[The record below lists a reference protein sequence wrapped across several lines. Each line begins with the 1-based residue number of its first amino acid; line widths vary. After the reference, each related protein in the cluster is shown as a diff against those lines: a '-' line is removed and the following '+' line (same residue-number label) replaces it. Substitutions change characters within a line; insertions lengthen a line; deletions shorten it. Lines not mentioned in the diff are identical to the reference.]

1 MRHPRTVAAILVVVA
16 LLVIGA
22 ACGSDEASPDT
33 AGLSPLATEL
43 VTSAP
48 QEPTAEPGD
57 TSGGQVSS
65 GMMVPRPES
74 IEVLV
79 RMSHVIVLGTIS
91 AVRRQNK
98 WDKRGAFKACN
109 LDANRLRQFS
119 DLPTSVR
126 LDSFASPPVS
136 SPVWRLA
143 VRGTYPPA

>member
-1 MRHPRTVAAILVVVA
+1 MVSPATVQPNLLASLEEGGYRVTGPRLDVLR
-16 LLVIGA
+16 LLERKQEGFTSEEL
-22 ACGSDEASPDT
+22 CDE
-33 AGLSPLATEL
+33 L
-43 VTSAP
+43 
-48 QEPTAEPGD
+48 PGV
-57 TSGGQVSS
+57 GRG
-65 GMMVPRPES
+65 
-74 IEVLV
+74 
-79 RMSHVIVLGTIS
+79 
-91 AVRRQNK
+91 VRRQNK